1 MPKIKV
7 PRKSISLDMTAMCD
21 MAFLLLTFFM
31 LTTKFKAQEPIAVDM
46 PSSISEIKLPDK
58 DMLTIS
64 VDKKGGVFFGVD
76 DQNTR
81 RLLLEKMAQKYNIN
95 FTPSEIQ
102 EFSLIPTFGASVAAL
117 KGILNLSNADRGKL
131 VQPGIPTDS
140 THNELKDWVQLAR
153 LSNPKLRIAVKGDRD
168 VDYDV
173 VKNVI
178 ATLQDQN
185 INKFNLITS
194 LEAKPE

>member
-31 LTTKFKAQEPIAVDM
+31 LTTKFKAQEPIAIDM
-46 PSSISEIKLPDK
+46 PSSVSEIKLPDK

-81 RLLLEKMAQKYNIN
+81 RLLLEKMAQKYNIS

-102 EFSLIPTFGASVAAL
+102 EFSLIPTFGASVSAL
-117 KGILNLSNADRGKL
+117 KGILNLSNTDRNKL
-131 VQPGIPTDS
+131 IQPGIPVDS
-140 THNELKDWVQLAR
+140 VHNELKDWVQLAR
-153 LSNPKLRIAVKGDRD
+153 LSNPKLRIAVKGDRE
-168 VDYDV
+168 VNYTV
-173 VKNVI
+173 VKDVI
-178 ATLQDQN
+178 ATLQEQN

-194 LEAKPE
+194 LEGKPQ

>member
-46 PSSISEIKLPDK
+46 PSSVSEIKLPDK

-81 RLLLEKMAQKYNIN
+81 RLLLEKMAQKYNIS

-102 EFSLIPTFGASVAAL
+102 EFSLIPTFGASVASL
-117 KGILNLSNADRGKL
+117 KGILNLNNVDRGKL

-140 THNELKDWVQLAR
+140 VHNELKDWVMLAR
-153 LSNPKLRIAVKGDRD
+153 LSNPRLRIAVKGDRD

-178 ATLQDQN
+178 ATLQEQN

-194 LEAKPE
+194 LEAKPQ